1 MEKEK
6 SYINIVIV
14 SLDDKFS
21 KNVANDLA
29 SKLDMFLADCKDLIE
44 YDLID
49 PKEILNKC
57 GFDYLKEREKGVI
70 KNCAEYQNTVITIK
84 YDLLKEYYEVFRDS
98 MIIYLELSN
107 MKVNQS
113 INKIDYDNRNNF
125 IKGIADLTILL
136 DKKSKVQAVKKIIE
150 KLGEMV

>member
-44 YDLID
+44 YDLMNHIRFAIFSWPETQED
-49 PKEILNKC
+49 
-57 GFDYLKEREKGVI
+57 
-70 KNCAEYQNTVITIK
+70 TVNIQA
-84 YDLLKEYYEVFRDS
+84 
-98 MIIYLELSN
+98 LEN
-107 MKVNQS
+107 NVNL
-113 INKIDYDNRNNF
+113 YM
-125 IKGIADLTILL
+125 
-136 DKKSKVQAVKKIIE
+136 DKK
-150 KLGEMV
+150 LGA

>member
-1 MEKEK
+1 M
-6 SYINIVIV
+6 
-14 SLDDKFS
+14 
-21 KNVANDLA
+21 
-29 SKLDMFLADCKDLIE
+29 
-44 YDLID
+44 
-49 PKEILNKC
+49 
-57 GFDYLKEREKGVI
+57 I

-136 DKKSKVQAVKKIIE
+136 DKNQKSKQ
-150 KLGEMV
+150 